1 MTAFSPFADRSSGYL
16 TRAIDVAFG
25 LVIVIKCKMM
35 LQPIGLLALCP
46 TIACYSWTLVT
57 ALPIHG
63 ISILAMTLKPY
74 ILPRQSAGFQLWSF
88 GMGDEESNAGTASPR
103 WNDCWDTRASP
114 AFQCRF
120 HPLRTLAAALR
131 SERELNCV
139 LTRHDA
145 FGSRGPVG
153 SGRTNRSARQ
163 CPKVHSRALRLG
175 PRRNAPCIR
184 AIPFRPANV
193 LCRKRLRN
201 SAQLY

>member
-88 GMGDEESNAGTASPR
+88 GMGDEESNAGTASPPL
-103 WNDCWDTRASP
+103 NDWGEYPRFLKVARCPLST
-114 AFQCRF
+114 FYGHCR
-120 HPLRTLAAALR
+120 PKAAISGSLVVSR
-131 SERELNCV
+131 IRE
-139 LTRHDA
+139 
-145 FGSRGPVG
+145 
-153 SGRTNRSARQ
+153 
-163 CPKVHSRALRLG
+163 
-175 PRRNAPCIR
+175 
-184 AIPFRPANV
+184 
-193 LCRKRLRN
+193 
-201 SAQLY
+201 